1 MKRQM
6 KRQTAVLGGAL
17 LTLLMLGWSL
27 PGRFSTVARDDRG
40 DGGGK
45 GVIILIATVLG
56 IAAVVAVGVLI
67 TNQINSRAPGLGQ

>member
-1 MKRQM
+1 M
-6 KRQTAVLGGAL
+6 KRQTAVLNRVL
-17 LTLLMLGWSL
+17 LTLLMLALTL
-27 PGRFSTVARDDRG
+27 PERLRTLARDERG

-56 IAAVVAVGVLI
+56 IAAVVAVGLLI

>member
-1 MKRQM
+1 M
-6 KRQTAVLGGAL
+6 KRQTAVLSGAL
-17 LTLLMLGWSL
+17 LILLMLALTL
-27 PGRFSTVARDDRG
+27 PERLRTLARDDRG

-67 TNQINSRAPGLGQ
+67 TSQIKSRAPGLGQ

>member
-1 MKRQM
+1 M
-6 KRQTAVLGGAL
+6 KRQTAVLNRVL
-17 LTLLMLGWSL
+17 LTLLMLALTL
-27 PGRFSTVARDDRG
+27 PERLGTLARDERG

-56 IAAVVAVGVLI
+56 IAAVVAVGLLI

>member
-6 KRQTAVLGGAL
+6 ERQTAVLSGAL
-17 LTLLMLGWSL
+17 LTLLMLTWTL
-27 PGRFSTVARDDRG
+27 PDRLRSVARDDRG

-67 TNQINSRAPGLGQ
+67 TNQINNRAPGLGQ

>member
-6 KRQTAVLGGAL
+6 QRQTAILSGAL
-17 LTLLMLGWSL
+17 LTLLMVGWTL
-27 PGRFSTVARDDRG
+27 PERLRTVARDDRG

-45 GVIILIATVLG
+45 GVIILISTVLG

-67 TNQINSRAPGLGQ
+67 TNQINNRAPGLGR